1 MAEETARGLRFAS
14 FSEPLRTRRTLL
26 FCGFVTAALL
36 SGIALTLA
44 LSGQF
49 SRPPPA
55 AALNLTAESEASPSF
70 VTWFGGSHDES
81 RWFKSDFYYPNSAH
95 PAWKAEN
102 IHFRSNRIEMEV
114 RRERVAYKNYTGGEY
129 HRRGRFHYGRYE
141 VVMRAAPGSGTVS
154 AMFTHTGEY
163 FGDPHDEI
171 DIEFVGKQPRKLH
184 INYFTDGRAHG
195 SVYIPLRF
203 DASREIALY
212 AFEWDPDEIRWFV
225 DDELVF
231 VARDENHP
239 LPQTPGRLMM
249 HAWSGTPAQYG
260 WHGYPTFRNGTRA
273 AFYCLSFQQS
283 GDSTEQ
289 CSDRFDRS
297 AANRNANW
305 RPRGG

>member
-1 MAEETARGLRFAS
+1 MAEHIAKGFRNAFSSVRFWPYKGLLRACLVAAILFGAAALAFMLTAR
-14 FSEPLRTRRTLL
+14 
-26 FCGFVTAALL
+26 L
-36 SGIALTLA
+36 SPA
-44 LSGQF
+44 
-49 SRPPPA
+49 PPA
-55 AALNLTAESEASPSF
+55 AALNQASESESSPSF
-70 VTWFGGSHDES
+70 VTWFGRTHDEE

-102 IHFRSNRIEMEV
+102 IHFHSNRIEMEV

-171 DIEFVGKQPRKLH
+171 DIEFVGKHPRKLH

-195 SVYIPLRF
+195 SVYAPLRF
-203 DASREIALY
+203 DSSREIALY

-239 LPQTPGRLMM
+239 IPQTPGRLLM

-273 AFYCLSFQQS
+273 AFYCLSFQQT
-283 GDSTEQ
+283 GDTTEQ
-289 CSDRFDRS
+289 CSDRFDRA
-297 AANRNANW
+297 AANRNPNW
-305 RPRGG
+305 RPPRG